1 MIGTSVMK
9 ELKDGANVKLLNPL
23 MNNVEKWT
31 NVFIL
36 PENTRNPL
44 VFLGFQRVYNGKIE

>member
-31 NVFIL
+31 NVLIR
-36 PENTRNPL
+36 PETTRTPW
-44 VFLGFQRVYNGKIE
+44 VFLGFQRV

>member
-44 VFLGFQRVYNGKIE
+44 VFLGFERV